1 MIGITSKYSHSY
13 NSNVVINHRN
23 RRKEKK
29 NIKWESLL
37 IINLLRKAC
46 SWYMVSCIFML
57 PVIKEKSMVRDG
69 NEIFFVM

>member
-37 IINLLRKAC
+37 IINLLRQAC
-46 SWYMVSCIFML
+46 SWY
-57 PVIKEKSMVRDG
+57 
-69 NEIFFVM
+69 